1 MVKTLALSLTFLTS
15 QWLTS
20 TALASSPQAWEKSHQ
35 EMINKC
41 TQASGLKGA
50 KPVGQ
55 TILFDDTVGYTG
67 LILKGQYAQP
77 HMKNKEA
84 QMLCL
89 FNRKTRKVYL
99 SEMS

>member
-1 MVKTLALSLTFLTS
+1 MFKILALSLTVLTS
-15 QWLTS
+15 HWLSS

-35 EMINKC
+35 EMITKC

-55 TILFDDTVGYTG
+55 PILFDDTVGYTG
-67 LILKGQYAQP
+67 LILKGRYAQP
-77 HMKNKEA
+77 HMKNQETK
-84 QMLCL
+84 MLCL
-89 FNRKTRKVYL
+89 FNRKTRKAYL